1 MKANIFLT
9 EPATELQKKR
19 FHAILKDIK
28 AEKVNVVLLEGDLES
43 AAETAVKDAEDL
55 CIFFGNEE
63 GRYLAL
69 NTAAKQNVKCFTDVT
84 GITDGRV
91 HRKVYSTHADGY
103 FKLSKKKNIV
113 VLLPAGPVAE
123 SESDYFNNPRVITG
137 EAKGEKPE
145 VISVTAKPDAGKLA
159 DADLVFVGG
168 RGLKKKENFE
178 LLLKAAEKYGASA
191 GCTRAAALA
200 GWSDYSRVVG
210 VSGSQIRPKVCVL
223 FGVSGAAPFLFGIE
237 NAETVIA
244 INKDRMASVFD
255 AADYGIVKDCIPF
268 IKELVEGE

>member
-1 MKANIFLT
+1 MKVNIFLT

-19 FHAILKDIK
+19 FRAILKGIK
-28 AEKVNVVLLEGDLES
+28 VDKVKVILLDGDLES
-43 AAETAVKDAEDL
+43 AAEAAVKEADDL

-69 NTAAKQNVKCFTDVT
+69 NTAAKHKLKCFTDVID
-84 GITDGRV
+84 ITDGRA

-103 FKLSKKKNIV
+103 FKLSKKKNIL
-113 VLLPAGPVAE
+113 VLLPAGPLAE
-123 SESDYFNNPRVITG
+123 SDTDEFDNPEVITG
-137 EAKGEKPE
+137 KAKEEKTE
-145 VISVTAKPDAGKLA
+145 TVSVTAKPDAGKLA

-178 LLLKAAEKYGASA
+178 LMLKAAEKYGASA

-210 VSGSQIRPKVCVL
+210 VSGTQIRPKVCIL

-244 INKDRMASVFD
+244 INKDRLAPVFD

-268 IKELVEGE
+268 IKELAEGE